1 MSLTVLGSNGGG
13 AYNIESSLRFR
24 STASAYLSR
33 TFTTP
38 TNSKKMTLSFWYKH
52 TQIGTNSNIFAND
65 GAIGTDDEEV
75 YINSSNTLVFFHRE
89 PSSEI
94 AYTNAIFRD
103 PSAWYHMV
111 VAIDTTQATAS
122 DRLKMYVNGEEQSL
136 ATNSV
141 SLNQTLRLN
150 SAGVKY
156 IGRRSDGLYLDGYLT
171 EYNFID
177 GQQLTADD
185 FGEYD
190 TTTGVWKPKK
200 YTGTYGTNGFYLEGC
215 RGTDQSGNGND
226 FTENNFN
233 TTSSTVNYD
242 IMNDV
247 PTLTD
252 EDTANFPTY
261 NILFPLST
269 STVDNG
275 NIRLVNSGTSSWRHA
290 ISSIAL
296 PNTGK
301 WYFEMAASVDTNN
314 GHMGLA
320 PVESLANGSNG
331 YVTDAILTNTPN
343 SSGTAAGGLAGST
356 QTWTGT
362 YNINAL
368 EALACAVD
376 MDANKVWFRI
386 GSNWVDAGS
395 GAGDPASGTNP
406 AVSGGI
412 NYNKTY
418 HFITSAYAQNHYV
431 NFGQRPFA
439 YTVPTGFKKLNTY
452 NLPDSTIADGSQ
464 YMNTVLYTGDGDLT
478 SHPITGVGFSPD
490 WIWIK
495 RRDSANSHQTYDSVR
510 TLGYVLS
517 TDKTNAEADET
528 SKFVSIDS
536 DGFTIKSNAGSHNL
550 LNATYVAWN
559 WRGSDSSAVSNTDGD
574 ITSTVSANTSSGFS
588 VVTYTGTGA
597 NATVGHGLGVAPQV
611 VIVKSRSATGSW
623 IMNHPDIDAG
633 EYLLLDSNA
642 AAAGSAAW
650 QSTRPSS
657 SVFYVTSGTSYGA
670 NGVDYVAYC
679 FAEVEGFSQFGSY
692 IGNGSADGTFV
703 YTGFR
708 PAFVLTKSATEA
720 RNWVIIDTTRDPN
733 NLADQN
739 LEPNTSNAEF
749 TNADDMDILSNGFKM
764 RTANPGANG
773 NGQTIIYMAFAE
785 NPFKNSLAR

>member
-275 NIRLVNSGTSSWRHA
+275 NIRLVNSGTSAWRHA

-692 IGNGSADGTFV
+692 IGNGSADGAFV